1 LSLTDLR
8 TESILNPTVW
18 KLRLICFAFL
28 VVDLVALGVILLFHD
43 FSGCKLR
50 RIMKNLQ
57 QAKKPISYISIES
70 MYTILEKV
78 YERFE
83 VQRNR
88 LNQVIEE
95 EVVPLLSR

>member
-1 LSLTDLR
+1 
-8 TESILNPTVW
+8 
-18 KLRLICFAFL
+18 
-28 VVDLVALGVILLFHD
+28 
-43 FSGCKLR
+43 
-50 RIMKNLQ
+50 MKNLQ